1 MQQALLVTVW
11 FHEGRYHGTGDWPP
25 APARLFQ
32 AIMAGSA
39 DGTNIPSDIGDALKW
54 LEALPP
60 PVIAVPRGVPG
71 QDFTN
76 YVPNNDLDSELA
88 KGKAPDIS
96 KAIAAIRDGK
106 HFQSILFDAEM
117 PILYCWSF
125 GDGGGQAEALR
136 GAANKLYQLGRGIDA
151 AWAEAVVLTAA
162 DAEEMLESHGGIVHR
177 PSGGIG
183 RRLNL
188 LCPRPGTQD
197 SLVKRFNGM
206 RIKFRQIGT
215 NRKKLTVFVQPPK
228 PLLAKVAYDIPP
240 RRLLFHL
247 RRTGTGDEFAV
258 RPLQEAAPLIQFVRD
273 NAAQRLRE
281 AAPDIAAKV
290 DRYLVGRGATDSDKD
305 ARVCIVPIPSVG
317 HPHADMDIRRLA
329 IYVPQTCPLPVED
342 IAWAFSQVCW
352 VDEDGV
358 VTSELQQVEEDRMTD
373 RFEKHRQLW
382 HSITPVAL
390 ATSPRRRIRPGTSA
404 DDDGAKGGSERAA
417 EQARAAL
424 AVHQGLRHAGVNTPV
439 SAVRVRREPFD
450 LHGQRVEPFARN
462 TRFAKEALWHVA
474 VDFTAP
480 VRGPFLLGDGR
491 FLGLGLMVPGEPV
504 RGVTVFSI
512 VGGIEKDADHAAV
525 AQAAHRA
532 MTARVQAN
540 LQKGTDLPE
549 YVGGHGIRHVSI
561 LADLP
566 RRRILYMAPNRLQ
579 RHGIEWRHVAYD
591 HGRMARAFEGMRAL
605 RAGSAGDLALAPAHI
620 DEENDPLFAPSNIWE
635 SVTAYDAVRHPHGA
649 GDEEALKADAIA
661 ELRRCNWPTP
671 NAVEVLAIRCGSRE
685 GFSGRLRFVFATAQ
699 QGPLAIGRTAHKGG
713 GLFVGATT
721 TGKHEV

>member
-1 MQQALLVTVW
+1 MQQALLVTVRL
-11 FHEGRYHGTGDWPP
+11 HEGRYYGTGDWPP

-32 AIMAGSA
+32 AMMAGSA
-39 DGTNIPSDIGDALKW
+39 NGANIPSDIREAFDW
-54 LEALPP
+54 LERLPP
-60 PVIAVPRGVPG
+60 PVIAAPQATPG
-71 QDFTN
+71 QAFTAF
-76 YVPNNDLDSELA
+76 VPNNDLDAELP
-88 KGKAPDIS
+88 KGKTPNLDRAV
-96 KAIAAIRDGK
+96 AAIRVGK
-106 HFQSILFDAEM
+106 HMRPMLFDVKS
-117 PILYCWSF
+117 PILYCWLI
-125 GDGGGQAEALR
+125 DNDRHAPALR
-136 GAANKLYQLGRGIDA
+136 RAAEGLFQLGRGSDM
-151 AWAEAVVLTAA
+151 AWAEAAVLAIA
-162 DAEEMLESHGGIVHR
+162 DAEEMIVGHGGIVHR
-177 PSGGIG
+177 PSDGAG
-183 RRLNL
+183 RGSSL

-197 SLVKRFNGM
+197 SLIERFKGM
-206 RIKFRQIGT
+206 RTRFRHGGT
-215 NRKKLTVFVQPPK
+215 NRKKSTVFVQPPK
-228 PLLAKVAYDIPP
+228 PLLTKVAYDTPP

-247 RRTGTGDEFAV
+247 RRTGAGEEFAV
-258 RPLQEAAPLIQFVRD
+258 RPLQEAALLIQFVRD

-290 DRYLVGRGATDSDKD
+290 DRYLVGRDATDSDKD

-352 VDEDGV
+352 VNEDGV
-358 VTSELQQVEEDRMTD
+358 VTSELQRVEEDRMTD

-404 DDDGAKGGSERAA
+404 HDDGAKGGSERAA
-417 EQARAAL
+417 EQARAAM

-480 VRGPFLLGDGR
+480 VRGPLLLGDGR
-491 FLGLGLMVPGEPV
+491 FLGLGLMAPGEPV

-512 VGGIEKDADHAAV
+512 VDGIEKDADSATV
-525 AQAAHRA
+525 ARAAHRA
-532 MTARVQAN
+532 MMARVEAN
-540 LQKGTDLPE
+540 LQNRASLAE

-566 RRRILYMAPNRLQ
+566 RRRILYVAPNRLQ
-579 RHGIEWRHVAYD
+579 RHGIEWRDVAYD
-591 HGRMARAFEGMRAL
+591 HGIMVHALEGMRGL
-605 RAGSAGDLALAPAHI
+605 RAGSAGHLALAPVLL
-620 DEENDPLFAPSNIWE
+620 DEENDPLFAPSSIWE
-635 SVTAYDAVRHPHGA
+635 SITTYDIVRHPHGA
-649 GDEEALKADAIA
+649 GDEEVLKADAIV
-661 ELRRCNWPTP
+661 ELRRCGWPTP
-671 NAVEVLAIRCGSRE
+671 NAVEILAIRCGSH
-685 GFSGRLRFVFATAQ
+685 GGLSGRLRLVFATAQ

-713 GLFVGATT
+713 GLFVGATI
-721 TGKHEV
+721 TGKHDV